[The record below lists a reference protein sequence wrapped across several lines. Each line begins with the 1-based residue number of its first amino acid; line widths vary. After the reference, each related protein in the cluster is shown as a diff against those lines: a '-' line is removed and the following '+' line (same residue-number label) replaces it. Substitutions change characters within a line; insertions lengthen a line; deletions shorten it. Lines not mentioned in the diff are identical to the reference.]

1 MSWVIY
7 RVSDTLMGEQVKQ
20 YAVTKYESWD
30 QANDVKNYLNRQAPD
45 NVYFDIEVIN
55 DGKV

>member
-7 RVSDTLMGEQVKQ
+7 RVSDTLMDEQVKQ
-20 YAVTKYESWD
+20 YASTKYESWD

>member
-7 RVSDTLMGEQVKQ
+7 RVSDTLMDEQVKQ
-20 YAVTKYESWD
+20 YASTKYESWD

-55 DGKV
+55 DGEV